1 MRTILDIARND
12 LVIIFKDRSIWL
24 NLLVIPLVIAYVI
37 GFATGGG
44 SRAETA
50 SAPRL
55 IVDVMNA
62 DGGELAT
69 AFMRELRGVNANLV
83 LCPQDN
89 NEADVCQLG
98 DATFDADVAQ
108 ARLEQE
114 RSLALIEIPAGFTE
128 TINAGA
134 NVRIVYRSNEDATAP
149 SYILQAVQAV
159 TQRMGGAL
167 VAARVGAGVAQTLNV
182 DDPAFAEA
190 VRENASQ
197 LWQQDP
203 VRIEHTVAQIAE
215 SETTNVGGFSQSF
228 PGIATMYVM
237 FSVFPAATVLIQERK
252 NWTLQRLAVMPI
264 SRTQILSG
272 KLLARFAVGMLQFM
286 IMFGFGA
293 LLGVRYGSDPL
304 ALLLIMAAFTLCIT
318 ALTLALTTVLRTVSQ
333 ATGVTLFLTLT
344 LAPLGGAWWS
354 LEIVPAWMRT
364 VGHISP
370 VAWAMDGF
378 RSLMFESGSL
388 ATVALPIAVLLGM
401 TAVFFAIGVTRFR
414 FTE

>member
-1 MRTILDIARND
+1 
-12 LVIIFKDRSIWL
+12 
-24 NLLVIPLVIAYVI
+24 
-37 GFATGGG
+37 
-44 SRAETA
+44 
-50 SAPRL
+50 
-55 IVDVMNA
+55 
-62 DGGELAT
+62 
-69 AFMRELRGVNANLV
+69 
-83 LCPQDN
+83 
-89 NEADVCQLG
+89 
-98 DATFDADVAQ
+98 
-108 ARLEQE
+108 
-114 RSLALIEIPAGFTE
+114 
-128 TINAGA
+128 
-134 NVRIVYRSNEDATAP
+134 
-149 SYILQAVQAV
+149 
-159 TQRMGGAL
+159 
-167 VAARVGAGVAQTLNV
+167 
-182 DDPAFAEA
+182 
-190 VRENASQ
+190 
-197 LWQQDP
+197 
-203 VRIEHTVAQIAE
+203 
-215 SETTNVGGFSQSF
+215 
-228 PGIATMYVM
+228 MYVM

-293 LLGVRYGSDPL
+293 VLGVRYGSDPV